1 MNKILLIL
9 QREYLTRVKKK
20 SFIVMTL
27 LGPVL
32 MAAVAMAPVLIAK
45 YSNDAMNTI
54 LVVDEHPEIFITK
67 MPGSESLVFVNTT
80 TTLDSAKKNFD
91 PEKYYGILYVPSDI
105 VKNPGGIMLFTEK
118 QANMTVTSYIENTF
132 EKQIE
137 EDKLKS
143 EGIDKKTLESIKT
156 KVDLK
161 TLTLKGEENSAALA
175 TAVGFIAG
183 ILIYMFIIL
192 YGVQV
197 MRGVIEEKTNRI
209 VEVIIS
215 SVKPFQ
221 LMMGKII
228 GIALVGL
235 TQFLLWVI
243 LTLTLT
249 TVTSSLLVDKKME
262 AKVVAQQMKTS
273 GVDQASLQEL
283 GAAQEVKADAMSK
296 FFDQL
301 GSINFGLII
310 TCFFIY
316 FLGGYLLYSS
326 LFAAVGA
333 AVDNETETQQ
343 FMLPVTIPL
352 ILAFIVAQTVVQ
364 NPDSQLAF
372 WFSMIPLTSPVVMMV
387 RIAFG
392 VPEWE
397 LALSIG
403 LLILGFIFTTWLAGK
418 IYRTGI
424 LLYGKKVTYKELAK
438 WLFYKN

>member
-27 LGPVL
+27 LGPIL

-45 YSNDAMNTI
+45 YSSDTVKTI
-54 LVVDEHPEIFITK
+54 LVVDQHPSIFTTK
-67 MPGSESLVFVNTT
+67 MPGAESIVFVNTNMS
-80 TTLDSAKKNFD
+80 LDSAKMSFD

-105 VKNPGGIMLFTEK
+105 MKNPGGIMLFTEK
-118 QANMTVTSYIENTF
+118 QANITVTSYIENAL

-156 KVDLK
+156 RVDLK

-175 TAVGFIAG
+175 TGVGFIAG
-183 ILIYMFIIL
+183 VLIYMFIIL

-228 GIALVGL
+228 GIAMVGL
-235 TQFLLWVI
+235 TQFLLWVV
-243 LTLTLT
+243 LTLALT
-249 TVTSSLLVDKKME
+249 SVTSSLLVDKKME
-262 AKVVAQQMKTS
+262 AKVVAQQMQKS
-273 GVDQASLQEL
+273 GVDQQSLQEL
-283 GAAQEVKADAMSK
+283 GASPAEQKDVMGEVFEK
-296 FFDQL
+296 L
-301 GSINFGLII
+301 GAINFGLII

-352 ILAFIVAQTVVQ
+352 ILAFVVAQTVVQ
-364 NPDSQLAF
+364 NPDSQLGF

-392 VPEWE
+392 VPAWE